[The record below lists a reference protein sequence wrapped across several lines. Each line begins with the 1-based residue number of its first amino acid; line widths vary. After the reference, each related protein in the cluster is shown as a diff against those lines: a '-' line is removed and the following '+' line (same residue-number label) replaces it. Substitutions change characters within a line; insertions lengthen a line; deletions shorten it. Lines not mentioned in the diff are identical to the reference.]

1 MAGRAQRRV
10 ARLPSAT
17 ARELHATLRLPTL
30 SSIVYELA
38 ANALAARA
46 TRIALS
52 VDLSHWTVECVNNGA
67 GFAQALVGPGGLIP
81 HVVGP
86 PHTGTLHALH
96 PTVRGDTLASLVHL
110 GLVEVSTTLA
120 DGAWRGSRWTL
131 LQRGERV
138 LYAGAPPTGDERL
151 SNPWPGTSRDGR
163 PATGSRI
170 TVRDVYG
177 NMRVRRAMVQR
188 TPTLLRREYDRLRQC
203 VRALALCHYDVSF
216 SLRLGRQRPLAAP
229 CTDVLAQRFRDLYG
243 DTLLQDRAGRVPIPA
258 AATLLLTE
266 ARTGGDPARW
276 RVSLDG
282 VVGTRLLPTA
292 AHQHVS
298 INAVPVPREA
308 GTSFAYASFAYRS
321 VHGMPW
327 RLSGDRVF
335 AGDRSLHN
343 HAAKILWRLAAP
355 AKRGI
360 PNRPHKRRRGPS
372 GASVSGGSR
381 LTPHERHLHPAF
393 VLNVRIEPA
402 DADSLAMAPVRARD
416 LHQVLSLLLDAALP
430 NTARKPAQRRP
441 CLMRSRSDADLA
453 PARTSGAADP
463 SLRPR
468 ASSAPLPVEDH
479 ADDEQ
484 VPGEVR
490 WGAASTVPAP
500 APQASVSSPQVS
512 RFFTRAAMEPP
523 GERLAPTRV
532 YGHASFEPMEPNLGS
547 EALASTAA
555 VAQVDRKYI
564 MCVTPQAGNA
574 EQRPQ
579 LALLCM
585 DQHAVDERI
594 RLERNVASYVLACVH
609 AASGSTGNVPADTS
623 AAYSSCA
630 LPEPAAVLLQ
640 QREAAVL
647 ASEHGASWMQFWG
660 FRYAITR
667 KDTECT
673 IASVPGVL
681 AMRLAHEPDLLQDL
695 VHHFVTWIDTQPQDV
710 HHGLLLAVRAA
721 PASPSTF
728 LSALRY
734 LPPRFVDLLETQACH
749 TAARFNQSLSLDQCD
764 RLVRGLSECV
774 FPFQC
779 AHGRCVYRGS
789 MRS

>member
-1 MAGRAQRRV
+1 MADRAQRRV
-10 ARLPSAT
+10 ARLPDAT
-17 ARELHATLRLPTL
+17 ARELRATLRLPTL

-38 ANALAARA
+38 ANALAAQA
-46 TRIALS
+46 TRITLS
-52 VDLSHWTVECVNNGA
+52 VDLAHWTAECVDNGA
-67 GFAQALVGPGGLIP
+67 GFAQALVGPGGLMP

-86 PHTGTLHALH
+86 SHTGTQHALR
-96 PTVRGDTLASLVHL
+96 PTARGDTLASLVHL

-120 DGAWRGSRWTL
+120 DGALRGRRWTL
-131 LQRGERV
+131 LQCGERV
-138 LYAGAPPTGDERL
+138 LYAGVPPAGDERL
-151 SNPWPGTSRDGR
+151 SDPRARTSRDGR

-188 TPTLLRREYDRLRQC
+188 SPSLMRREYDRLRQC
-203 VRALALCHYDVSF
+203 VKALALCHCDVSF
-216 SLRLGRQRPLAAP
+216 SLRLGRQSPLSAP
-229 CTDVLAQRFRDLYG
+229 RTDALIRRFRDLYG
-243 DTLLQDRAGRVPIPA
+243 DAHLQDRARRAPIPA

-266 ARTGGDPARW
+266 TGAGVDPATW

-282 VVGTRLLPTA
+282 VIGTRLLPTA

-327 RLSGDRVF
+327 HLSGYRVF

-343 HAAKILWRLAAP
+343 YAAKILWRVAAP
-355 AKRGI
+355 AKDRV
-360 PNRPHKRRRGPS
+360 PRRPPKRRRGS
-372 GASVSGGSR
+372 SDASTPGGSR
-381 LTPHERHLHPAF
+381 LMPHERHLHPAF

-402 DADSLAMAPVRARD
+402 DTGSRDMAPVRARD
-416 LHQVLSLLLDAALP
+416 LYQVLSLLLDAALP
-430 NTARKPAQRRP
+430 GTAPKPAQRRP
-441 CLMRSRSDADLA
+441 RHIRSRSDADLVSA
-453 PARTSGAADP
+453 SGSGAAD
-463 SLRPR
+463 SCRRPR
-468 ASSAPLPVEDH
+468 ASSVPLPADEH
-479 ADDEQ
+479 PDDEI
-484 VPGEVR
+484 PGGAR
-490 WGAASTVPAP
+490 WAAASTAP
-500 APQASVSSPQVS
+500 ATQPSGPLQAS
-512 RFFTRAAMEPP
+512 RFFSRKVTESS
-523 GERLAPTRV
+523 GERLAPGRV
-532 YGHASFEPMEPNLGS
+532 HGHASFKPTEPHLGS
-547 EALASTAA
+547 EALAFTAP

-564 MCVTPQAGNA
+564 MCVTPQAGDA
-574 EQRPQ
+574 EQRPP

-609 AASGSTGNVPADTS
+609 AASGGGGGVPVDTS
-623 AAYSSCA
+623 AASSSWA
-630 LPEPAAVLLQ
+630 LPAPMSVPLQ

-660 FRYAITR
+660 FRYAITH

-681 AMRLAHEPDLLQDL
+681 AMRLAHEPDLVQDL

-710 HHGLLLAVRAA
+710 HQGLLLAVRAA
-721 PASPSTF
+721 PTSPSTF

-734 LPPRFVDLLETQACH
+734 LPPRFVGLLETQACH
-749 TAARFNQSLSLDQCD
+749 TAARFNQALSLDQCE
-764 RLVRGLSECV
+764 RLVRGLAGCV

-779 AHGRCVYRGS
+779 AHGRCVTGVGVPS
-789 MRS
+789 